1 MSEEI
6 VKAINDFGFPV
17 IAAFGLGYFVYYTWN
32 WVLKDIKPVLD
43 ESTGT
48 LIGLIDRIRMLDNDM
63 IRLNTKIQMILQER
77 DKNITQNRRKNKH
90 ILDDNRYQYILI
102 DVTSSIM
109 RYIWLLLLLSSSAI
123 ADELKF
129 RFKSPSFTGI
139 GYSAHKINLEN
150 ISAARKK
157 TIKDELKS
165 LSIQANLA
173 NNRKPLTVFL
183 TNLQS
188 RIYSELSKQVTEQLF
203 ADAGSDSGSF
213 DLDGN
218 VISWYKLADKIN
230 LTVVDTDG
238 DLTTILI
245 PIGSLLLPEP
255 VNEETTAE

>member
-1 MSEEI
+1 M
-6 VKAINDFGFPV
+6 K
-17 IAAFGLGYFVYYTWN
+17 
-32 WVLKDIKPVLD
+32 
-43 ESTGT
+43 
-48 LIGLIDRIRMLDNDM
+48 
-63 IRLNTKIQMILQER
+63 
-77 DKNITQNRRKNKH
+77 
-90 ILDDNRYQYILI
+90 
-102 DVTSSIM
+102 
-109 RYIWLLLLLSSSAI
+109 YIWLLLLMSSSAI

-173 NNRKPLTVFL
+173 NSRRPLNVFL

-203 ADAGSDSGSF
+203 AETGTDSGSF

-218 VISWYKLADKIN
+218 IISWYKLADKIN
-230 LTVVDTDG
+230 LTVTDTDG

-245 PIGSLLLPEP
+245 PVGSLLLPEP
-255 VNEETTAE
+255 NEATTE

>member
-1 MSEEI
+1 M
-6 VKAINDFGFPV
+6 K
-17 IAAFGLGYFVYYTWN
+17 
-32 WVLKDIKPVLD
+32 
-43 ESTGT
+43 
-48 LIGLIDRIRMLDNDM
+48 
-63 IRLNTKIQMILQER
+63 
-77 DKNITQNRRKNKH
+77 
-90 ILDDNRYQYILI
+90 
-102 DVTSSIM
+102 
-109 RYIWLLLLLSSSAI
+109 YIWLLLLFCSGVM

-150 ISAARKK
+150 ISAVRKK

-165 LSIQANLA
+165 LQIQANLA
-173 NNRKPLTVFL
+173 AQRTPLNVFM

-203 ADAGSDSGSF
+203 ADTGTDSGSF

-218 VISWYKLADKIN
+218 VISWYKLSDKIS
-230 LTVVDTDG
+230 LTVIDTDG

-255 VNEETTAE
+255 NEAATE

>member
-1 MSEEI
+1 M
-6 VKAINDFGFPV
+6 K
-17 IAAFGLGYFVYYTWN
+17 
-32 WVLKDIKPVLD
+32 
-43 ESTGT
+43 
-48 LIGLIDRIRMLDNDM
+48 
-63 IRLNTKIQMILQER
+63 
-77 DKNITQNRRKNKH
+77 
-90 ILDDNRYQYILI
+90 
-102 DVTSSIM
+102 
-109 RYIWLLLLLSSSAI
+109 YIWLLLLLSSSAI

-129 RFKSPSFTGI
+129 RFKSPSFNGI

-173 NNRKPLTVFL
+173 AQRTPLNVFM

-203 ADAGSDSGSF
+203 ADTGTDSGSF

-230 LTVVDTDG
+230 LTVIDTDG

-255 VNEETTAE
+255 NEAATE

>member
-1 MSEEI
+1 
-6 VKAINDFGFPV
+6 
-17 IAAFGLGYFVYYTWN
+17 
-32 WVLKDIKPVLD
+32 
-43 ESTGT
+43 
-48 LIGLIDRIRMLDNDM
+48 
-63 IRLNTKIQMILQER
+63 
-77 DKNITQNRRKNKH
+77 
-90 ILDDNRYQYILI
+90 
-102 DVTSSIM
+102 M
-109 RYIWLLLLLSSSAI
+109 RYIWLLLLFCSSAV

-173 NNRKPLTVFL
+173 ATRKPLSVFL

-203 ADAGSDSGSF
+203 ADTGGESGSF

-218 VISWYKLADKIN
+218 VISWYKLANKIS

>member
-1 MSEEI
+1 M
-6 VKAINDFGFPV
+6 K
-17 IAAFGLGYFVYYTWN
+17 
-32 WVLKDIKPVLD
+32 
-43 ESTGT
+43 
-48 LIGLIDRIRMLDNDM
+48 
-63 IRLNTKIQMILQER
+63 
-77 DKNITQNRRKNKH
+77 
-90 ILDDNRYQYILI
+90 
-102 DVTSSIM
+102 
-109 RYIWLLLLLSSSAI
+109 YIWLLLLFCSGVM

-150 ISAARKK
+150 ISAVRKK

-165 LSIQANLA
+165 LQIQANLA
-173 NNRKPLTVFL
+173 AQRTPLNVFM

-203 ADAGSDSGSF
+203 ADTGTDSGSF

-218 VISWYKLADKIN
+218 VISWYKLADQIS
-230 LTVVDTDG
+230 LSVFATDG

-255 VNEETTAE
+255 NEVTTE

>member
-1 MSEEI
+1 M
-6 VKAINDFGFPV
+6 K
-17 IAAFGLGYFVYYTWN
+17 
-32 WVLKDIKPVLD
+32 
-43 ESTGT
+43 
-48 LIGLIDRIRMLDNDM
+48 
-63 IRLNTKIQMILQER
+63 
-77 DKNITQNRRKNKH
+77 
-90 ILDDNRYQYILI
+90 
-102 DVTSSIM
+102 
-109 RYIWLLLLLSSSAI
+109 YIWLLLLMGSSAI

-173 NNRKPLTVFL
+173 NSRRSLNVFL

-203 ADAGSDSGSF
+203 AETGVDSGSF

-218 VISWYKLADKIN
+218 IISWYKLADKIN
-230 LTVVDTDG
+230 LTVTDTDG

-245 PIGSLLLPEP
+245 PVGSLLLPEP
-255 VNEETTAE
+255 NEATTE

>member
-1 MSEEI
+1 M
-6 VKAINDFGFPV
+6 KF
-17 IAAFGLGYFVYYTWN
+17 
-32 WVLKDIKPVLD
+32 
-43 ESTGT
+43 
-48 LIGLIDRIRMLDNDM
+48 
-63 IRLNTKIQMILQER
+63 
-77 DKNITQNRRKNKH
+77 
-90 ILDDNRYQYILI
+90 
-102 DVTSSIM
+102 
-109 RYIWLLLLLSSSAI
+109 IWLLLLFCSSAI

-129 RFKSPSFTGI
+129 KFKSPSFSGF

-157 TIKDELKS
+157 TVKDELKS

-173 NNRKPLTVFL
+173 NNRSPLQVFL

-203 ADAGSDSGSF
+203 ADTGTDSGSF